1 MHPGVVIRMVGSA
14 TDLSAVA
21 DIEDAHFDIEA
32 AFRANYVRIARLI
45 ARVVGDSAR
54 AEELAVEVFLKLWR
68 SPKAQAGNYE
78 AWLYRVA
85 LRRGLDELRKRGR
98 RHRYETLF
106 GLLPAAHPATPEQLH
121 SATEQQERVRSV
133 LATLEPRQVEL
144 LILRS
149 HGCAYEEIA
158 RILNLNGASVGTLL
172 SRAQDAFRK
181 EYVKRYGRQ

>member
-1 MHPGVVIRMVGSA
+1 MVSAA
-14 TDLSAVA
+14 TDLTAVV
-21 DIEDAHFDIEA
+21 DIEDAHFDIEVV
-32 AFRANYVRIARLI
+32 FRSNYVRIARLI

-85 LRRGLDELRKRGR
+85 LRKALDELRKRSR

-106 GLLPAAHPATPEQLH
+106 GLLPASLPVTPEQLH
-121 SATEQQERVRSV
+121 SAVERQESVRRV
-133 LATLEPRQVEL
+133 LAALERRDAEL

-149 HGCAYEEIA
+149 HGSSYEEIA
-158 RILNLNGASVGTLL
+158 KIMALNGASVGTLL
-172 SRAQDAFRK
+172 NRAQNAFRK
-181 EYVKRYGRQ
+181 EYEKRHGRQ